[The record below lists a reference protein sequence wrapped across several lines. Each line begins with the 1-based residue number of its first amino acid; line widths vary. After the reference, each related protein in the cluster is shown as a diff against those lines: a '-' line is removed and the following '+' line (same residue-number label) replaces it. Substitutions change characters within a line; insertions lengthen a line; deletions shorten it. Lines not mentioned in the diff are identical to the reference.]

1 MFSKASKPAPGA
13 AAPGGSDSKLG
24 GGIPSIISADL
35 KVEGNLIS
43 NGDIQID
50 GTVEGDVTS
59 VGLTVGDAA
68 TVRGA
73 LEAESIRVY
82 GTVIGTLTANSVVL
96 AVSAKVDGDITHGTL
111 SMEAGASFSGHIKR
125 LERPIGASTDAAPT
139 SVSGEKSSPSSSDP
153 SSSGPSSSGGTP
165 AKPYS
170 A

>member
-13 AAPGGSDSKLG
+13 AAPGGSDSKLGGGKRSG

-111 SMEAGASFSGHIKR
+111 SMEAGASFAGLH
-125 LERPIGASTDAAPT
+125 
-139 SVSGEKSSPSSSDP
+139 
-153 SSSGPSSSGGTP
+153 
-165 AKPYS
+165 
-170 A
+170 